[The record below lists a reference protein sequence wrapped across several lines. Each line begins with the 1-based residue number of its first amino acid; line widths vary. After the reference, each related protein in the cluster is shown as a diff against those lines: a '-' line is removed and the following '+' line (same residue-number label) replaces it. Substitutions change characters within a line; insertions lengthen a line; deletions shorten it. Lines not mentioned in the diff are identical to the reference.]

1 VERKRRR
8 GHVEPLADDAGG
20 KTRRPGLDEQ
30 AKECEARFLRERGQ
44 LPDSSCMSIR
54 FHTSNNIEML
64 SNVKRRCAAMTTKP
78 DTEAGIDLRTDAK
91 VE

>member
-1 VERKRRR
+1 
-8 GHVEPLADDAGG
+8 
-20 KTRRPGLDEQ
+20 
-30 AKECEARFLRERGQ
+30 
-44 LPDSSCMSIR
+44 
-54 FHTSNNIEML
+54 ML